1 MSKFLLIGCVLIFSA
16 YYVKLVVERNM
27 SKEQQETSIPY
38 ITEEDRESI

>member
-1 MSKFLLIGCVLIFSA
+1 MSKFLLIGGVLIFSA
-16 YYVKLVVERNM
+16 YYVKLTFEYNS